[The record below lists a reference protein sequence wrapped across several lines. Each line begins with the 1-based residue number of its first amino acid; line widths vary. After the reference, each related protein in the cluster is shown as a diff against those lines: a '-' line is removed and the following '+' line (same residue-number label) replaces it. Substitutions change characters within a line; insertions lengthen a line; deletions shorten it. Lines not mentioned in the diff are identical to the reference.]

1 MKDKKDDF
9 IKILSSL
16 TPEEINELVKRKC
29 KPIKL
34 IEPIKFD

>member
-1 MKDKKDDF
+1 MKDKKEDF
-9 IKILSSL
+9 ISILSSL
-16 TPEEINELVKRKC
+16 SPEEINELVRRKS